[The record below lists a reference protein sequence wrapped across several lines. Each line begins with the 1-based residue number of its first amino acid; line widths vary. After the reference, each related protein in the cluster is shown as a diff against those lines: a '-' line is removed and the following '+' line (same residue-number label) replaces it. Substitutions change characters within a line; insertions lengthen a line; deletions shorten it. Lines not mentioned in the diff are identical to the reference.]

1 MNQTEIL
8 KILDDEKRVYK
19 IQAELDDL
27 EPLMKSAFAFQNEKS
42 KIALSHIK
50 AYMLKRKKEITQL
63 KLSIE

>member
-27 EPLMKSAFAFQNEKS
+27 EPLMKSASAFQNEES

-50 AYMLKRKKEITQL
+50 AYI
-63 KLSIE
+63 